1 MSIWC
6 QFTCQRSHMW
16 RRMRFIL
23 NSFRQ
28 WSSCKLKQKYLKRNK
43 SMALSSTL
51 VLVFHLRLVCSVY
64 QTPWKKLI
72 YAIFFMQSDAKQADQ
87 NALLVLRNIKVLG
100 FENGNRFQGF
110 DKGTT
115 FKILEVN
122 SIALVLSNCVRWM
135 FMCIE
140 QTMADMHALPIAIR
154 ILKPRRFEKTFRPH
168 FKPIDMTYID
178 PKILPKVYY
187 DWSFVSYIYLIRR
200 SQAVHYDLKYVR
212 INQTLRRKVD
222 AQIKNCI
229 AFSQINKNGSD
240 TPYSTVVHRDLW
252 TNNFMISKG
261 ICVDWQSPPAQLMAE
276 VSIHRW
282 KPKCQ
287 RCESL
292 WFSAIFLSLIRT
304 GCDIFLV
311 HQCSPERSE
320 REFWNV
326 YSILSSQILSNTERC
341 ELPTWQL
348 LIWIVSFSYD
358 NFQLILTFAQILF
371 LPLV

>member
-6 QFTCQRSHMW
+6 QFTCQRSHVW

-261 ICVDWQSPPAQLMAE
+261 ICVDWQSPPAQLMADVQFTDE
-276 VSIHRW
+276 NR
-282 KPKCQ
+282 
-287 RCESL
+287 
-292 WFSAIFLSLIRT
+292 
-304 GCDIFLV
+304 
-311 HQCSPERSE
+311 
-320 REFWNV
+320 NV
-326 YSILSSQILSNTERC
+326 ND
-341 ELPTWQL
+341 
-348 LIWIVSFSYD
+348 VKVYD
-358 NFQLILTFAQILF
+358 FQLYFYHSFALDVIFFLFTSVRLKDLNENFETFIRFYHHRFCQTLKDVNC
-371 LPLV
+371 PLDNYSFEL